1 MAFRSRAWNPPIGAT
16 PQPASYSCSL
26 SVAVLTDS
34 GHMLCGVSRL
44 SPRSIVAT
52 AVFFMTAVLTTKF
65 FPAPVNVP
73 PPAYQLAPFSAQ
85 GTLALLG
92 TVLGF
97 VAVKKLID
105 RVVPRC
111 VKPNVPASDAA
122 ECERI
127 VESPA
132 GLATYL
138 WAGLSFGVGLV
149 MSGMISSLKVLG
161 FLRLPPPLETFDPS
175 LALVMAGGVLPNA
188 LSYFGMMKE
197 SNGNPKPRFGWEQW
211 RVPSRRDINPRL
223 IAGAAIFGAGWGLCG
238 VCPGPAI
245 STLGEIVVA
254 AAQGASWDKM
264 QPGVIAWAAYTAN
277 MVAGMGAVKLLD
289 SVIA

>member
-1 MAFRSRAWNPPIGAT
+1 MA
-16 PQPASYSCSL
+16 L
-26 SVAVLTDS
+26 AVICHNRPTNLLLFACGLTSS

-52 AVFFMTAVLTTKF
+52 AVFFMTAVLTAKF

-73 PPAYQLAPFSAQ
+73 PPAYQLAPFSGQ

-97 VAVKKLID
+97 VAAKKLID
-105 RVVPRC
+105 RLVPRC
-111 VKPNVPASDAA
+111 VKPTVPAPDAA

-127 VESPA
+127 TESPA

-161 FLRLPPPLETFDPS
+161 FLRLPPPLDSFDPS
-175 LALVMAGGVLPNA
+175 LGMVMLGGVLPNA

-197 SNGNPKPRFGWEQW
+197 SNGHPKPRFGWEQW
-211 RVPSRRDINPRL
+211 RVPTRKDINPRL
-223 IAGAAIFGAGWGLCG
+223 IAGAAIFGVGWGLCG

-245 STLGEIVVA
+245 STLGEIAVA
-254 AAQGASWDKM
+254 AANGVSLDKL
-264 QPGVIAWAAYTAN
+264 QPGFTAWGAYIAN
-277 MVAGMGAVKLLD
+277 MLAGMYAVKLVD